1 MGIRVGNHLFSTE
14 ISHSVI
20 ANIAQNTTS
29 PLMSLWERIKDF
41 FCCTHQAEA
50 LDCLYQLYHPLNN
63 TDGMNLEEIR
73 SNIAKTFNQLK
84 QFAAPGYKDRF
95 SQPKGSNNQE
105 QHFTITGENSE
116 FILNISIDIS
126 TNRYSIA
133 AHNCTKAS
141 LFLQPTPAQATERLW
156 DSGFDNITLFSY
168 PQPRF
173 KPLFLSLN
181 R

>member
-20 ANIAQNTTS
+20 ANIAENTTPPS
-29 PLMSLWERIKDF
+29 MSLWERIKDF
-41 FCCTHQAEA
+41 FCYTHQAEA

-105 QHFTITGENSE
+105 QYFTITGENSE
-116 FILNISIDIS
+116 FILNISINIS
-126 TNRYSIA
+126 TNRYLISIPDG
-133 AHNCTKAS
+133 TKAS
-141 LFLQPTPAQATERLW
+141 LSLRPTPAQATERPW
-156 DSGFDNITLFSY
+156 DRGFDNITLFS
-168 PQPRF
+168 
-173 KPLFLSLN
+173 
-181 R
+181 